1 MNNDEKIVK
10 TLEKLQ
16 VGQERLEKAV
26 TSLQGKFQKGTKR
39 TNRKLKSIHND
50 IELVLKYHDEMYMQQ
65 CKRIERI
72 EKHVGL
78 PVGE

>member
-1 MNNDEKIVK
+1 MNTEEKILK
-10 TLEKLQ
+10 ALEALQ
-16 VGQERLEKAV
+16 AGQERLEKNVTAV
-26 TSLQGKFQKGTKR
+26 QGEFQKGTKR
-39 TNRKLKSIHND
+39 TNRKLKSIHNE

-65 CKRIERI
+65 RKRIERI